1 MRENAGACARGWAL
15 EGTRCDGLMGTWLL
29 LGVTKVPRNWVV
41 ALVTQQRGYAKG
53 HLSVHWKMAKVV
65 NLSEF

>member
-1 MRENAGACARGWAL
+1 
-15 EGTRCDGLMGTWLL
+15 MGTWLL

-53 HLSVHWKMAKVV
+53 HLSVHRKMAKVV